1 MIYTKPWQIIGNLK
15 GGRIKKLKTGASDV
29 ALSVKRWLNVAKPVR
44 SIPGTALNVLWWCTL
59 VIPEL
64 TR

>member
-1 MIYTKPWQIIGNLK
+1 M
-15 GGRIKKLKTGASDV
+15 KKDLIVEAEDV